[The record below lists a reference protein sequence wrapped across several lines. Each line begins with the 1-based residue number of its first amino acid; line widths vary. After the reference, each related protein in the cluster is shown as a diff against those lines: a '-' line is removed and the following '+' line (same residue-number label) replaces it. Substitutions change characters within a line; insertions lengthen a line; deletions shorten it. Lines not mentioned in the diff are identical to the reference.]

1 MTITPSRTIC
11 LGFLAL
17 ILIGTFLLMLPWSVT
32 SGHWGNSLTALFIAT
47 SAVCVT
53 GLSTVDVG
61 SYYTPIGQGVLLFL
75 FQVGGLGYMTATTFL
90 LVLIGR
96 RFSLREKVT
105 LQQSLDLPGIQ
116 GGARVVKSIIATT
129 LLFELSGTFALI
141 PAFTRDNTL
150 GQSLWLALFHSVSA
164 FNNAGFSLFQNNLIN
179 YVDSPLVNG
188 VISLLIISG
197 GIGYQV
203 ILEFYLWL
211 RSLIQGKRN
220 SFKGGFSLNFKVATT
235 TTLLL
240 LTVGTVTLL
249 LTEFVSPQFLNLSWT
264 GKLWASWF
272 QSVSTRTA
280 GFNTID
286 LAVMTP
292 TSLFAMIILM
302 FIGASP
308 GGTGG
313 GVKTTTIRILSSCT
327 ESALHGREE
336 VCLYD
341 RQIPSVLIFKA
352 VGVVVGSVMVVITA
366 TTLLSMTEREIS
378 FIQILFEAT
387 SAFATVGLS
396 TGITAS
402 VSAWGQMIL
411 IMTMYIGRVGIF
423 LLMAAISGTSR
434 PSLVKYPEG
443 YLLVG

>member
-11 LGFLAL
+11 LGFLAI
-17 ILIGTFLLMLPWSVT
+17 ILVGTFLLALPWSVT
-32 SGHWGNSLTALFIAT
+32 SGHWGNPLTALFIAT

-61 SYYTPIGQGVLLFL
+61 TYYTPMGQGVILLL

-96 RFSLREKVT
+96 RFSLREKLT
-105 LQQSLDLPGIQ
+105 LQQSLDLPGIR
-116 GGARVVKSIIATT
+116 GGSQVVKSIIATT

-141 PAFTRDNTL
+141 PAFTSDDNL
-150 GQSLWLALFHSVSA
+150 GRGLWLALFHSVSA
-164 FNNAGFSLFQNNLIN
+164 FNNAGFSLFKNNLMD

-188 VISLLIISG
+188 VISLLIIFG

-203 ILEFYLWL
+203 ILELYLGL
-211 RSLIQGKRN
+211 QSLIQRQKGP
-220 SFKGGFSLNFKVATT
+220 FKGGFSLNFKVATT
-235 TTLLL
+235 TTILL
-240 LTVGTVTLL
+240 LTVGMVTLL
-249 LTEFVSPQFLNLSWT
+249 LTEFSTPQFLNLSSA
-264 GKLWASWF
+264 GKLWAALF

-286 LAVMTP
+286 LGVMTP
-292 TSLFAMIILM
+292 TALFAMIILM

-327 ESALHGREE
+327 ESALHGRDEIS
-336 VCLYD
+336 LYD

-352 VGVVVGSVMVVITA
+352 VGVVVGSVMVVIAA
-366 TTLLSMTEREIS
+366 TTLLSISDREIP

-411 IMTMYIGRVGIF
+411 ILTMYIGRVGIL
-423 LLMAAISGTSR
+423 LLMAAASGTSR
-434 PSLVKYPEG
+434 PSLVKYSEG